1 VPRPS
6 LQVTPEQPQ
15 AMRRGSISG
24 VPPRSGIPPRSG
36 TPPRTYLRTWQ
47 HHLGKPG
54 SQQEQRLAELY
65 LGRGGIYRSNELR
78 HRAEMLGLLNTH
90 VNLMTQDLKLLF
102 FESLQHRSS
111 RPDEPV

>member
-1 VPRPS
+1 
-6 LQVTPEQPQ
+6 
-15 AMRRGSISG
+15 MRRWSIPG
-24 VPPRSGIPPRSG
+24 VPPRSG
-36 TPPRTYLRTWQ
+36 TPPHTYLRRWQ
-47 HHLGKPG
+47 HPLTKPS
-54 SQQEQRLAELY
+54 SQQKRRLAGLY

-102 FESLQHRSS
+102 FESLQHRPS

>member
-24 VPPRSGIPPRSG
+24 VLPRSGIPLHA
-36 TPPRTYLRTWQ
+36 YLRTWQ

-102 FESLQHRSS
+102 LESLQHRPS
-111 RPDEPV
+111 RPEEPV

>member
-1 VPRPS
+1 MNGAPAKSPVPE
-6 LQVTPEQPQ
+6 VTSEQPQ

-24 VPPRSGIPPRSG
+24 VPPRSGIPLHA
-36 TPPRTYLRTWQ
+36 YLHTWQ

-90 VNLMTQDLKLLF
+90 VNLVTQDLKLLF